1 MAKKGRND
9 LTTTSGIKFPTNNVN
24 LIKAKDHRE
33 YNKDIIDSKFN
44 LIDDELKNVTY
55 DKTTGKTL
63 EQTLLNNSPIIASCR
78 IEYRVISLKS
88 EITIVG
94 GANGGVG
101 TTITKYFVDNY
112 QINTSYLRN
121 MTSILKIIENNRV
134 ERPIFYHHFKINAP
148 NDRYLVLNT
157 SNNAIP
163 FIKSANALHLRLE
176 LPYTISSSSLPYV
189 HTEDIV
195 ILKI

>member
-44 LIDDELKNVTY
+44 LIDDELKDVTY
-55 DKTTGKTL
+55 DKATGKTL

-78 IEYRVISLKS
+78 IEYRVISLTPNS
-88 EITIVG
+88 VPNP
-94 GANGGVG
+94 NGTV
-101 TTITKYFVDNY
+101 TTNYTVDNY
-112 QINTSYLRN
+112 QINTSYLKN
-121 MTSILKIIENNRV
+121 MTSGFNIIANDRAEQPV
-134 ERPIFYHHFKINAP
+134 FHHQFNINVP

-163 FIKSANALHLRLE
+163 FLKTTNLLHLSIE
-176 LPYTISSSSLPYV
+176 LPYIINSSSLPFV